1 MTGNGYRVCSCKKEE
16 YRKKLKGRRAKEKAG
31 GRITGGQ
38 EKRSLENIRGCKGKT
53 KQKQRH

>member
-1 MTGNGYRVCSCKKEE
+1 MTGNGYRVCCCKKEE
-16 YRKKLKGRRAKEKAG
+16 YRKKLNGRRAKEKAG

-53 KQKQRH
+53 KQKQ